1 MDIKT
6 FDKAFAIL
14 QAIDRLNAEKER
26 LSHIM
31 NKDEFALIMQDKNG
45 TQYLFIEDYLP
56 ENYLDFVVDYGR
68 KIDEKIKAYNEEFK
82 NL

>member
-6 FDKAFAIL
+6 FDKALAIL
-14 QAIDRLNAEKER
+14 KAIDQLNEEKER

-45 TQYLFIEDYLP
+45 VQYLFIENYLP
-56 ENYLDFVVDYGR
+56 ENYLDFVADYGR

>member
-14 QAIDRLNAEKER
+14 KAIDQLNEEKER

-31 NKDEFALIMQDKNG
+31 NNDEFDLIMEDKNG
-45 TQYLFIEDYLP
+45 AQYLFIEDYLP
-56 ENYLDFVVDYGR
+56 ENYLDFVADYGR

>member
-14 QAIDRLNAEKER
+14 KAIDKLNEEKER

-31 NKDEFALIMQDKNG
+31 NKDEFDLIMEDKNDA
-45 TQYLFIEDYLP
+45 QYLFINDYLP
-56 ENYLDFVVDYGR
+56 DNYLDFVAEYGR
-68 KIDEKIKAYNEEFK
+68 RIDTKINAYNEEFK

>member
-6 FDKAFAIL
+6 FDKSFAIL

-56 ENYLDFVVDYGR
+56 ENYLDFIMNYGR
-68 KIDEKIKAYNEEFK
+68 KIDEKIKTYNNEFAS
-82 NL
+82 L

>member
-14 QAIDRLNAEKER
+14 KAIDQLNAEKER

-31 NKDEFALIMQDKNG
+31 NKNEFDLIMEDKNG
-45 TQYLFIEDYLP
+45 AQYWFIEDYLP
-56 ENYLDFVVDYGR
+56 ENYLDFVADYGR

-82 NL
+82 NI

>member
-14 QAIDRLNAEKER
+14 KAIDQLNEEKER
-26 LSHIM
+26 LSHLM
-31 NKDEFALIMQDKNG
+31 NKDEFALIMQDKNS

-56 ENYLDFVVDYGR
+56 ENYLDFIMNYGR
-68 KIDEKIKAYNEEFK
+68 KIDEKIKAYNNEFA